1 MTDMVPELN
10 NRITTSFRTR
20 MSRDP
25 RVRQITRKMA
35 AGNATL
41 VDAQAYSER
50 VGVNISESLKEHLT
64 ESTLPNG
71 QLYYNIADRTV
82 RPMLETGYELV
93 NENAAEIQKAIDA
106 GNGIGLNPAK
116 AEFPKKRTKGLID
129 MMTAEDIDLEEALKW
144 IDEPVVNNTM
154 SYFDDF
160 VSKNVEVSSRAGL
173 TATIKRTASWRPCG
187 WCADLAGSY
196 IYGEHPDDIFRRH
209 ENCRCVVIYSKEKG
223 KYQDVHSK
231 KVYNKERDARIA
243 RINENEGQRR
253 IREQNRAEMLGRI
266 RRGEYSL
273 KLSEQKYFEHVQG
286 TPQYENTAKTRG
298 VEPSRLT
305 VSYEQAQTLIE
316 LYAGTGAPFVSKG
329 IVRNKEYITANY
341 YVGEFKIDG
350 KWVKTRRF
358 ILYYGENSTHIVPAR
373 PDYKGR
379 YYG

>member
-1 MTDMVPELN
+1 MTDIVPELN
-10 NRITTSFRTR
+10 NRITTSFRSR

-231 KVYNKERDARIA
+231 KVYNKERDTRVARIS
-243 RINENEGQRR
+243 ENEEQRR

-298 VEPSRLT
+298 IEPSRLT
-305 VSYEQAQTLIE
+305 VSYEQAQALIE
-316 LYAGTGAPFVSKG
+316 LYSGTGIP
-329 IVRNKEYITANY
+329 KEGTKKKVTNVEFISSR
-341 YVGEFKIDG
+341 YVIGEWFDG
-350 KWVKTRRF
+350 EKWIPTHRF
-358 ILYYGENSTHIVPAR
+358 SIHHGKNGSHIVPEKPRA
-373 PDYKGR
+373 YK
-379 YYG
+379 